1 MRQEG
6 ASLKSTVAFLLTAC
20 QQQINFNGLQHLK
33 ISDFP
38 RCLKPLQNTRIKQAL
53 WFPFN

>member
-20 QQQINFNGLQHLK
+20 QQRINFNRLPHLET
-33 ISDFP
+33 SDF
-38 RCLKPLQNTRIKQAL
+38 KMWIKTFAEHSD
-53 WFPFN
+53 